1 MYIRIRLDF
10 SNILLLKVPEDSNYQ
25 ESTVPLIECAK
36 ALDFRSS
43 DQGRVDSSDPKQ
55 VKESKFWSPVRGRES
70 KFRSSDR
77 GEEPEFRSNDRGEES
92 KFRSNDQE
100 RESERG
106 LR

>member
-25 ESTVPLIECAK
+25 ESTVLLIECAK

-43 DQGRVDSSDPKQ
+43 DRGRVDSSDPKQ
-55 VKESKFWSPVRGRES
+55 VKESKFRSPDRGQES
-70 KFRSSDR
+70 KFRPS
-77 GEEPEFRSNDRGEES
+77 DRGEES